1 MQIKSFSKRHNLIHE
16 SLTYLINGI
25 CFEAH
30 NQLGRYSREK
40 QYCDYIEKRFKE
52 EGIKYNR
59 EYSIGDS
66 GNIVDF
72 LIDDK
77 LILEIKAKSFITK
90 ADYYQTQ
97 RYLQITGLKLALLVN
112 FRNRYLRPK
121 RIIRVKSKKN

>member
-1 MQIKSFSKRHNLIHE
+1 MQIKSFSKRHNLIYE

-112 FRNRYLRPK
+112 FRNRYLKPK
-121 RIIRVKSKKN
+121 RIIRVKGKKN

>member
-1 MQIKSFSKRHNLIHE
+1 MQIKSFSKRHNLIYE